1 MTASGHKKITGAW
14 CMYDWADS
22 AFATSLM
29 AAVLP
34 IYFRNIACVTETG
47 ATNPL
52 ASSLWGYTAAAAMT
66 VIAVLSLVLGTAA
79 DYGSSRKRFLT
90 LFISIGTVATAALS
104 LTGGGDWVAV
114 SLIFIIA
121 NTGYACGEL
130 FYNSLLPHIA
140 APGQMDRISS
150 RGYAWGYIGGGILL
164 AVNIWMIYALP
175 QTVLFPGGDP
185 LPLLA
190 MRLTFLSVAV
200 WWFLFSLPVQLL
212 VPEPPGPKRTITWRK
227 LVPLAFRRLKRTFS
241 EIRVYRQLFL
251 FLVAFWFYN
260 DGIGTIIKMATIFG
274 DEIGISTL
282 DLIGALALTQVIGIP
297 CSLAFG
303 RLAGR
308 FTTKS
313 VILSGLFVYLLISI
327 CAVFMQ
333 RALHFWLLAGTVG
346 LVQGGTQALS
356 RSLFASMVPA
366 AKSAEF
372 FSFYNISGKFAG
384 IAGPLLFG
392 IAAHISGSSR
402 MGIVSLVIFFIIGG
416 VLLLRVD
423 VEEGRAAAAP
433 S

>member
-1 MTASGHKKITGAW
+1 
-14 CMYDWADS
+14 MYDWADS

-34 IYFRNIACVTETG
+34 IYFRNIACTTQTG
-47 ATNPL
+47 ATSVQ
-52 ASSLWGYTAAAAMT
+52 ASSLWGYTTAAAMT
-66 VIAVLSLVLGTAA
+66 LIALLSLVLGTAA
-79 DYGSSRKRFLT
+79 DYGSSRKKFLT
-90 LFISIGTVATAALS
+90 LFIIMGTVATAALS
-104 LTGGGDWVAV
+104 LTGRGDWLAV
-114 SLIFIIA
+114 SLIFIVA

-140 APGQMDRISS
+140 GAGEMDRISS
-150 RGYAWGYIGGGILL
+150 RGYAWGYMGGGILL
-164 AVNIWMIYALP
+164 GINICMIYALP
-175 QTVLFPGGDP
+175 GSVLFPGADP

-212 VPEPPGPKRTITWRK
+212 VPEPPGLPRTIPWSR
-227 LVPLAFRRLKRTFS
+227 LIPLAFRRLKRTFRD
-241 EIRVYRQLFL
+241 IRVYRQLFL
-251 FLVAFWFYN
+251 FIVAFWFYN
-260 DGIGTIIKMATIFG
+260 DGIGTIIKMAAIFG

-303 RLAGR
+303 RLSDR
-308 FTTKS
+308 FKTKS
-313 VILSGLFVYLLISI
+313 IILAGLSVYLLITI

-333 RALHFWLLAGTVG
+333 QAIHFWLLAGAVG
-346 LVQGGTQALS
+346 IVQGGTQALS

-392 IAAHISGSSR
+392 IAAQISGSSR
-402 MGIVSLVIFFIIGG
+402 MGIVSLVIFFLIGG
-416 VLLLRVD
+416 LLLIKVD
-423 VEEGRAAAAP
+423 VDEGRTVSSAAP
-433 S
+433 ST